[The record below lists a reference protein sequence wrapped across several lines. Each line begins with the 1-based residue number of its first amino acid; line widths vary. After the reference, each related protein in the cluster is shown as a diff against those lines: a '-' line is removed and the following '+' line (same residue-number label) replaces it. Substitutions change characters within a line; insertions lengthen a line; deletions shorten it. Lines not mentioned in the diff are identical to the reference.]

1 MCLDFSDMNRSLN
14 LIRQKLSVLNVA
26 SAAVVAILLGALS
39 GLAMPPFDLWWVFGF
54 TFPILL
60 LLTENVSLRRA
71 FLSGWFYGFGYFLVV
86 LHWIGFAFLVNAGT
100 DLWMMPFAVG
110 GLCAY
115 LALFWGSAASLTR
128 LITSRG
134 YSVYWVAPICFSIM
148 EYLRG
153 ILLTGFPWGAPG
165 LAVDGMGAVSQLA
178 YHVGMTGLTLLI
190 LLWASVPFMLLKQQT
205 RLAILVLATLPLV
218 WVWGLWRLGENPTQY
233 VENVNLRIVQPNLS
247 EDDQWRHDNARQIFK
262 DLLSRSAAAST
273 NGQDI
278 THIIWPESVIP
289 FLLDESPEGLAA
301 IGNMLGADKI
311 LLTGAVRRAAPSN
324 DADYFTSV
332 LVIDGGAKVLG
343 HYDKSHLV
351 PGGEFLPWAWLLEPL
366 GFRRLVDFPE
376 GFRAGVGAES
386 LRIPGAGLVGAQICY
401 EAIFPAEAV
410 APGHRPDWLVNVT
423 NDGWFGNSTGPY
435 QHLAQFRL
443 RAIEQGLAA
452 ARSANTGISAVF
464 DPFGRAIIQSEM
476 DIGGAYDSRL
486 PKSVGKGLYATIG
499 DYALLAMI
507 LALGILGLYIDK
519 LRVLISS
526 IRLSLQK

>member
-1 MCLDFSDMNRSLN
+1 MDHLLN
-14 LIRQKLSVLNVA
+14 FPRQKLSVLNTA
-26 SAAVVAILLGALS
+26 STAVVTTLLGALS
-39 GLAMPPFDLWWVFGF
+39 GLAMPPFDLWWIFGL

-60 LLTENVSLRRA
+60 MVTENANLRRA
-71 FLSGWFYGFGYFLVV
+71 FLFGWLFGFGYFLVV

-115 LALFWGSAASLTR
+115 LALFWGVATALTR
-128 LITSRG
+128 FMTTRG
-134 YSVYWVAPICFSIM
+134 CSAYWVAPICFSAM
-148 EYLRG
+148 EYFRG

-190 LLWASVPFMLLKQQT
+190 LLWALGPLMFIKGQKG
-205 RLAILVLATLPLV
+205 LAFFVLATLPAV
-218 WVWGLWRLGENPTQY
+218 WAWGLWRLAENPTQY
-233 VENVNLRIVQPNLS
+233 VEHINLRIVQPNLS

-262 DLLSRSAAAST
+262 DLLSRSAAPST
-273 NGQDI
+273 NGRDI

-311 LLTGAVRRAAPSN
+311 LLTGAVRRAAPSGQ
-324 DADYFTSV
+324 ADYFTSV
-332 LVIDGGAKVLG
+332 LVIDGSAKVLS

-351 PGGEFLPWAWLLEPL
+351 PGGEFLPWAWALEPF
-366 GFRRLVDFPE
+366 GFRRLVDFPD

-386 LRIPGAGLVGAQICY
+386 LRVPGAGLVGAQICY

-410 APGHRPDWLVNVT
+410 APGNRPDWLVNVT

-435 QHLAQFRL
+435 QHVAQFRL

-464 DPFGRAIIQSEM
+464 DPFGRVIVQSEM
-476 DIGGAYDSRL
+476 DVAGAYDSPL
-486 PKSVGKGLYATIG
+486 PKSVGKGLYASLG
-499 DYALLAMI
+499 DYVLLAMI
-507 LALGILGLYIDK
+507 LALAFLGLYVDK
-519 LRVLISS
+519 LRGFISS

>member
-1 MCLDFSDMNRSLN
+1 MNRPFN
-14 LIRQKLSVLNVA
+14 FVRQKLNTLNFA
-26 SAAVVAILLGALS
+26 TAALLVILLGAVS
-39 GLAMPPFDLWWVFGF
+39 GLAMPPFDLWWIFGL

-60 LLTENVSLRRA
+60 LLVEKVNLRRA
-71 FLSGWFYGFGYFLVV
+71 FLFGWLYGFGYFVVV

-115 LALFWGSAASLTR
+115 LALYWGAGAALTR
-128 LITSRG
+128 LISSRG
-134 YSVYWVAPICFSIM
+134 YSAYWFAPMCFSAM

-178 YHVGMTGLTLLI
+178 YHVGMNGLTLLI
-190 LLWASVPFMLLKQQT
+190 LLWAAVPLIFLKQQ
-205 RLAILVLATLPLV
+205 RQLAILVLATLPMV
-218 WVWGLWRLGENPTQY
+218 WVWGQWRLGDNPTQY
-233 VENVNLRIVQPNLS
+233 VDTVNLRIVQPNLS

-262 DLLSRSAAAST
+262 DLLSRSAAPST
-273 NGQDI
+273 NGRDI

-289 FLLDESPEGLAA
+289 FLLDESPQGLAA
-301 IGNMLGADKI
+301 VGNMLGAHKI
-311 LLTGAVRRAAPSN
+311 LLTGAVRRSAPADS
-324 DADYFTSV
+324 ADYFTSV
-332 LVIDGGAKVLG
+332 LVIDGSAKVLS

-351 PGGEFLPWAWLLEPL
+351 PGGEFLPWAWALEPF

-376 GFRAGVGAES
+376 GFRAGAGAES
-386 LRIPGAGLVGAQICY
+386 LRVPGAGLVGAQICY

-410 APGHRPDWLVNVT
+410 APGNRPDWMVNVT

-452 ARSANTGISAVF
+452 VRSANTGISAVF
-464 DPFGRAIIQSEM
+464 DPFGRTIVQSEM
-476 DIGGAYDSRL
+476 DIGGAYDSPL
-486 PKSVGKGLYATIG
+486 PRSAAKGLYASIG

-507 LALGILGLYIDK
+507 LAFVFLGLYVDK
-519 LRVLISS
+519 LRGFISS
-526 IRLSLQK
+526 IRFPLQK

>member
-1 MCLDFSDMNRSLN
+1 MNRSLN
-14 LIRQKLSVLNVA
+14 FVRQKFDVLNVA
-26 SAAVVAILLGALS
+26 TAALIALLSGALS
-39 GLAMPPFDLWWVFGF
+39 GLAMPPFDMWWIFGL

-60 LLTENVSLRRA
+60 LLVANVSLRRA
-71 FLSGWFYGFGYFLVV
+71 FLFGWLYGFGYFLVV

-115 LALFWGSAASLTR
+115 LALFWGTGAALTR

-134 YSVYWVAPICFSIM
+134 YCAYWFAPICFSAM

-178 YHVGMTGLTLLI
+178 YHVGMNGLTLLI
-190 LLWASVPFMLLKQQT
+190 LLWASVPLMFIKGQ
-205 RLAILVLATLPLV
+205 RGLAILILATLPAV
-218 WVWGLWRLGENPTQY
+218 WIWGFWRLGENLTQY
-233 VENVNLRIVQPNLS
+233 VENVNVRIVQPNLS
-247 EDDQWRHDNARQIFK
+247 EDDQWRHDNARQIFN
-262 DLLSRSAAAST
+262 DLLSRSAAPST
-273 NGQDI
+273 NGKDI

-301 IGNMLGADKI
+301 IGNMLGDHKT
-311 LLTGAVRRAAPSN
+311 LLTGAVRRAAPS
-324 DADYFTSV
+324 DQADYFTSV
-332 LVIDGGAKVLG
+332 LVIDGSGKVLS

-351 PGGEFLPWAWLLEPL
+351 PGGEFLPWAWALEPL

-386 LRIPGAGLVGAQICY
+386 LRVPGAGLVGAQICY

-410 APGHRPDWLVNVT
+410 APGNRPDWLVNVT

-452 ARSANTGISAVF
+452 VRSANTGISAVF
-464 DPFGRAIIQSEM
+464 DPFGRAIVQSEM
-476 DIGGAYDSRL
+476 DIGGEYESLL
-486 PKSVGKGLYATIG
+486 PKSTVKGLYARVG

-507 LALGILGLYIDK
+507 LALAFIGLSIDK
-519 LRVLISS
+519 LRGLFTS
-526 IRLSLQK
+526 IRFSLPR

>member
-1 MCLDFSDMNRSLN
+1 MNRPFN
-14 LIRQKLSVLNVA
+14 FVRQKLDTLNFA
-26 SAAVVAILLGALS
+26 TAALLVILLGAVS
-39 GLAMPPFDLWWVFGF
+39 GLAMPPFDLWWIFGL

-60 LLTENVSLRRA
+60 LLVENVNLRRA
-71 FLSGWFYGFGYFLVV
+71 FLFGWLYGFGYFVVV

-115 LALFWGSAASLTR
+115 LALYWGAGAALTR
-128 LITSRG
+128 LISSRG
-134 YSVYWVAPICFSIM
+134 YSAYWFAPMCFSAM

-178 YHVGMTGLTLLI
+178 YHVGMNGLTLLI
-190 LLWASVPFMLLKQQT
+190 LLWAAVPLIFLKQQR
-205 RLAILVLATLPLV
+205 RLAILVLATLPMV
-218 WVWGLWRLGENPTQY
+218 WVWGQWRLGDNPTQY
-233 VENVNLRIVQPNLS
+233 VDTVNLRIVQPNLS

-262 DLLSRSAAAST
+262 DLLSRSAAPST
-273 NGQDI
+273 NGRDI

-289 FLLDESPEGLAA
+289 FLLDESPQGLAA
-301 IGNMLGADKI
+301 VGNMLGAHKI
-311 LLTGAVRRAAPSN
+311 LLTGAVRRSAPADS
-324 DADYFTSV
+324 ADYFTSV
-332 LVIDGGAKVLG
+332 LVIDGSAKVLS

-351 PGGEFLPWAWLLEPL
+351 PGGEFLPWAWALEPF

-386 LRIPGAGLVGAQICY
+386 LRVPGAGLVGAQICY

-410 APGHRPDWLVNVT
+410 APGNRPDWLVNVT

-452 ARSANTGISAVF
+452 VRSANTGISAVF
-464 DPFGRAIIQSEM
+464 DPFGRTIVQSEM
-476 DIGGAYDSRL
+476 DIGGAYDSPL
-486 PKSVGKGLYATIG
+486 PRSAAKGLYASIG

-507 LALGILGLYIDK
+507 LAFVFLGLYVDK
-519 LRVLISS
+519 LRGFISS
-526 IRLSLQK
+526 IRFPLQK

>member
-1 MCLDFSDMNRSLN
+1 MNRSFN
-14 LIRQKLSVLNVA
+14 FVQQKISLLNVA
-26 SAAVVAILLGALS
+26 TAALTTFLLGAVS
-39 GLAMPPFDLWWVFGF
+39 GLAMPPFDLWWVFGL

-60 LLTENVSLRRA
+60 LLIENPNWKRA
-71 FLSGWFYGFGYFLVV
+71 FLLGWLYGFGYFLVV

-115 LALFWGSAASLTR
+115 LALYWGAAAALTK

-134 YSVYWVAPICFSIM
+134 YSAYWVAPICFSIM

-178 YHVGMTGLTLLI
+178 YHIGMTGLTLLI
-190 LLWASVPFMLLKQQT
+190 LLWAAVPLIFLKQQK
-205 RLAILVLATLPLV
+205 RLAILVLASLPV
-218 WVWGLWRLGENPTQY
+218 AWAWGLWRLAENPTQY
-233 VENVNLRIVQPNLS
+233 AGNVNLRIVQPNLS
-247 EDDQWRHDNARQIFK
+247 EDDQWRHDNARQIFTE
-262 DLLSRSAAAST
+262 LLSRSAAPST
-273 NGQDI
+273 NGKDI

-289 FLLDESPEGLAA
+289 FLLDESPEGLGA
-301 IGNMLGADKI
+301 IGNMLGEHKI
-311 LLTGAVRRAAPSN
+311 LLTGAVRRAAPS
-324 DADYFTSV
+324 DSADYFTSV
-332 LVIDGGAKVLG
+332 LVIDGNAKVLS

-351 PGGEFLPWAWLLEPL
+351 PGGEFLPLASVLEPL

-386 LRIPGAGLVGAQICY
+386 LRVPGAGLVGAQICY

-410 APGHRPDWLVNVT
+410 AAGTRPDWLVNVT

-435 QHLAQFRL
+435 QHVAQFRL

-464 DPFGRAIIQSEM
+464 DPFGRVIVQSEM
-476 DIGGAYDSRL
+476 DAGGIYDSQL
-486 PKSVGKGLYATIG
+486 PKSVAKGLYASVG

-507 LALGILGLYIDK
+507 LTCVFLGLCVDK
-519 LRVLISS
+519 LRGSFS
-526 IRLSLQK
+526 